1 MFPERAFGQ
10 LRPPQASQVA
20 EYAAT
25 LGWNLSDDE
34 LAAYTEQVAGSLLS
48 LDRVEELDEPT
59 VELKHTYRD
68 PGRPPRA
75 GEDPYNA
82 WIRRCEVRGA
92 AEGPLVGRTLGV
104 KDCIAVA
111 GVPMTNGGR
120 RLPVLVPTEDA
131 VVIERLLD
139 AGVTV
144 TGKTNLE
151 DSGYGLGEG
160 SYFGAARNPI
170 DPSRSTG
177 GSSTGSGAAVAAG
190 EVDLALGADEG
201 GSVRIPAAWCGIVGM
216 KATHGLVPSYGMS
229 YMDHTLDHIG
239 PMTRTVADNALM
251 LEVMAGPDWR
261 DPQWVP
267 QGGPGHPG
275 LGSYT
280 GTADRG
286 VAGLKIGI
294 VAESLEPVGCTTD
307 VLDAF
312 AAAAKTLTGLGAEVS
327 TVSVPLWSDG
337 WAIATGALAAGASAM
352 AASFGTASFSHLGR
366 IDPQAVATMAA
377 QARLQG
383 DDLPPMLKLMMLTVA
398 HVQRHYYGMP
408 FVKAHNLRLAMRQQ
422 VDAALEG
429 VDLLITPTVPTV
441 AHTLLDHRVPAW
453 ELSDGRVGPATANTA
468 PLDLTGH
475 PGLSVPAGTGE
486 ADLPVGL
493 QIIGRHFAED
503 VVYQAGFAFEGA

>member
-1 MFPERAFGQ
+1 VFPERAFGH
-10 LRPPQASQVA
+10 LRPPQPAQVA
-20 EYAAT
+20 EYAAA
-25 LGWNLSDDE
+25 LGWHLSAEE
-34 LAAYTEQVAGSLLS
+34 LASCTDQLAGSLAS

-59 VELKHTYRD
+59 VELKHPYRD
-68 PGRPPRA
+68 PGRPPLA

-92 AEGPLVGRTLGV
+92 AEGPLAGRTLGV

-120 RLPVLVPTEDA
+120 RMPVFVPTEDA
-131 VVIERLLD
+131 VVVERLLD
-139 AGVTV
+139 AGATV

-160 SYFGAARNPI
+160 SYFGAARNPV

-177 GSSTGSGAAVAAG
+177 GSSTGSGAAVRAG

-275 LGSYT
+275 PGTYT
-280 GTADRG
+280 GTAGRG
-286 VAGLKIGI
+286 VAGLRIGI
-294 VAESLEPVGCTTD
+294 IAESLEPAGCTAD

-312 AAAAKTLTGLGAEVS
+312 GVAVKTLTGLGADVT

-352 AASFGTASFSHLGR
+352 ASSFGTANFGHLGR
-366 IDPQAVATMAA
+366 IDPQAVAVMAA

-398 HVQRHYYGMP
+398 HVQQHYYGLP
-408 FVKAHNLRLAMRQQ
+408 FVKAHNLRLEMRRQ
-422 VDAALEG
+422 VDEVLDA

-441 AHTLLDHRVPAW
+441 AHTLLDHRAKAAQ
-453 ELSDGRVGPATANTA
+453 LSDGRVGVATANTA

-475 PGLSVPAGTGE
+475 PGLSVPAGTG
-486 ADLPVGL
+486 AGDLPVGL

-503 VVYQAGFAFEGA
+503 LVYQAGFAFEAA